1 VRTYQIPEIFF
12 KSIAEKGNLYSRIWF
27 YWLGGYVGEIFEP
40 DFIEKQEKKYSQISE
55 IREIYEFGIQF
66 LRQDFKIIEEK
77 GKRKKID
84 NPLDKNIQQLVV
96 KVIEYLNSEAETS
109 FNSESKANYENIS
122 ARIKEGYTFD
132 DFKKVIDIKI
142 KDWKGTD
149 YEKYIRPITIFSK
162 TKFENYLNSKNHDG
176 KSNNSNQ
183 IKQVAD
189 AITAA
194 KQILGIYKD

>member
-1 VRTYQIPEIFF
+1 MRTYQIPEIFF
-12 KSIAEKGNLYSRIWF
+12 KNIAEKGNLYSRIWF
-27 YWLGGYVGEIFEP
+27 YWLGGYVDEIFEP
-40 DFIEKQEKKYSQISE
+40 DFIDKQEKKYSKISE

-66 LRQDFKIIEEK
+66 LRQDFKIIEQK

-84 NPLDKNIQQLVV
+84 SPLDKNIQQLVV
-96 KVIEYLNSEAETS
+96 QVIDYLNSEAETS
-109 FNSESKANYENIS
+109 FNPESKANYESVS
-122 ARIKEGYTFD
+122 ARIKEGYTLD

-162 TKFENYLNSKNHDG
+162 TKFENYLNSKNYDG